1 MALSSLKQVLP
12 RIKPTREDSPS
23 PAGSLSPI
31 RSSLAAFFHDRGYIS
46 ASSSEPSDDDSAG
59 LSKKQRKRRARQER
73 RLGQSRLSE
82 EYRAEEHRR
91 RRKDEVITQ
100 NETPEMRARYGDL
113 PLVQSQHHERRP
125 EPRVRLDDLS
135 VEHIGQPVFF
145 IARLD
150 NIRNMSARLVFL
162 VFRQQLSTFQG
173 VLEETPGLRSLGMIQ
188 WAEHLRTGTI
198 VRVHGTVQAVAVPVQ
213 SCSIHDIE
221 LAIEELHVVV
231 RREESIPFSV
241 YEAELLPTDNIKSSS
256 SKMSSDKANGKTRKN
271 EKKNQAKDEHRD
283 EGGDQEEENEE
294 GDKNRYNQLY
304 SHYRHKAPWQ
314 DVQGRQSII
323 PDRVRLGNRIL
334 DLRTGTSQA
343 IFRLQAAVG
352 RLFRAALDDRGFI
365 EIHTP
370 KLQGS
375 ATESGASVF
384 ELNYFGRPAYLAQSP
399 QLAKQM
405 AVAADFDRV
414 YEIGAVFRAEN
425 SNTHRHLTE
434 FTGLDLEMAIEEH
447 YHEMLE
453 TVDAVLKSIF
463 DGLYAHHRR
472 EVDAVRHQF
481 PSKDLVWLDETPVL
495 RFVDAVRLLQDSGW
509 CQEDGRPLR
518 EDEDLHT
525 RDEIRLGQLVRE
537 RYGTDYFIVDKFP
550 ATARPFYTMPDP
562 EDSRYTNSFDIFV
575 RGQEI
580 VSGGQRIHNPRML
593 EDSMRRAGI
602 DPASMDDYMEGFRWG
617 APPHGGAGI
626 GLERLL
632 MLLLQ
637 LGNIRLASLFHRD
650 PKSFPPRTPITQLRH
665 PEASTVDPAR
675 PRRSKEYRLSRDG
688 RDEPESEHQLP
699 PLEDLIANYGDATS
713 TSWLDDRYRI
723 WRDQT
728 TGAAVSYIPIN
739 GFSII
744 PGEPLCDPSQ
754 FSYVIHQ
761 FLIWLRRQTKLK
773 PIWILVSPSVEQIL
787 SEKFGW
793 RSISCVAEAWVNPA
807 QKSAAGTGEISR
819 KIRHAESEGVK
830 ISTIPQGEL
839 VPDGSDGGDNTR
851 AQIDQRIQDWL
862 ASRKGTQIHLSDIH
876 PWRDHCHRWYFY
888 AADRDGRIC
897 GFVALAMLSPRHGMQ
912 IKYSLDFPGAPSGTI
927 EHLIT
932 HAIQTAAHSGVKR
945 LTFGA
950 GATAQLVAGHHV
962 RGTKVRILQRTYE
975 ALVKQFHL
983 TRKSEFRIKLGAQE
997 EPLYIAHPPHGLGSR
1012 GIRAILKFVED

>member
-1 MALSSLKQVLP
+1 MAFSSLKQVLP
-12 RIKPTREDSPS
+12 RIKPVHEDSPS

-31 RSSLAAFFHDRGYIS
+31 RSSRRSLASFFHDWGYNS
-46 ASSSEPSDDDSAG
+46 TSSSDQEPSDDDSAG
-59 LSKKQRKRRARQER
+59 LSKKQRKRRARQQR
-73 RLGQSRLSE
+73 HRDQGRLSE
-82 EYRAEEHRR
+82 EYRAEGEHRR
-91 RRKDEVITQ
+91 RLKDEIITQ
-100 NETPEMRARYGDL
+100 NETPEMCARYGEL
-113 PLVQSQHHERRP
+113 PLVQSQDRERRQD
-125 EPRVRLDDLS
+125 PRVRLDDLS
-135 VEHIGQPVFF
+135 AEHIGQSVFF
-145 IARLD
+145 TARLD
-150 NIRNMSARLVFL
+150 KIRKMSARLVFL

-173 VLEETPGLRSLGMIQ
+173 VLEETPGLRSFGMIQ

-198 VRVHGTVQAVAVPVQ
+198 VRARGAVQAVAAPVQ

-221 LAIEELHVVV
+221 LAVEELHVVV
-231 RREESIPFSV
+231 RREESVPFSV
-241 YEAELLPTDNIKSSS
+241 YEAELLLEDTKSGG
-256 SKMSSDKANGKTRKN
+256 SKTPSDKENGKIG
-271 EKKNQAKDEHRD
+271 KKNGAK
-283 EGGDQEEENEE
+283 GEEEEKEE
-294 GDKNRYNQLY
+294 GDKQDKADHQYNNMYNYQT
-304 SHYRHKAPWQ
+304 PWQ
-314 DVQGRQSII
+314 DIQGRRSII
-323 PDRVRLGNRIL
+323 PDRVRLANRIL

-343 IFRLQAAVG
+343 IFRLQATVG

-370 KLQGS
+370 KLQSS
-375 ATESGASVF
+375 ATESGATVF

-405 AVAADFDRV
+405 AVAADFGYV

-434 FTGLDLEMAIEEH
+434 YTGVDLEMAIEEH

-463 DGLYAHHRR
+463 AGLYARHRR
-472 EVDAVRHQF
+472 EVDVVRHQF
-481 PSKDLVWLDETPVL
+481 PSEDLIWLEETPVL
-495 RFVDAVRLLQDSGW
+495 RFVDAVRLLRDSGW
-509 CQEDGRPLR
+509 LQENGRPLR

-537 RYGTDYFIVDKFP
+537 RYGTDYFILDKFP
-550 ATARPFYTMPDP
+550 AAARPFYTMPDP

-580 VSGGQRIHNPRML
+580 VSGGQRIHNPQML
-593 EDSMRRAGI
+593 EDSVRRAGI
-602 DPASMDDYMEGFRWG
+602 DPASMDDYLEGFRWG
-617 APPHGGAGI
+617 APPHAGAGI

-650 PKSFPPRTPITQLRH
+650 PKSFPLRPPILQLRH
-665 PEASTVDPAR
+665 PEASTVDPTR
-675 PRRSKEYRLSRDG
+675 SRRLKEYPLSRDG
-688 RDEPESEHQLP
+688 RDESESDHLLP

-723 WRDQT
+723 WRDQA

-754 FSYVIHQ
+754 FNYVIHQ
-761 FLIWLRRQTKLK
+761 FLVWLRRQTKLK

-787 SEKFGW
+787 GEKFGW
-793 RSISCVAEAWVNPA
+793 RSISCVVEAWVNPA
-807 QKSAAGTGEISR
+807 QNSVTATGEISR

-839 VPDGSDGGDNTR
+839 VPDGSGDNAR
-851 AQIDQRIQDWL
+851 AQIDHRIQDWL
-862 ASRKGTQIHLSDIH
+862 ANRKGTQIHLSDIH
-876 PWRDHCHRWYFY
+876 PWHDHRHRWYFY

-897 GFVALAMLSPRHGMQ
+897 GFVALALLSPRHGMQ

-927 EHLIT
+927 EYLIT
-932 HAIQTAAHSGVKR
+932 HAIQTAAQSGIKR

-950 GATAQLVAGHHV
+950 GASAQLVAGHHV
-962 RGTKVRILQRTYE
+962 GGTKVRILQRTYE
-975 ALVKQFHL
+975 ALAKQFHL
-983 TRKSEFRIKLGAQE
+983 TRKSEFRTKLGAHE
-997 EPLYIAHPPHGLGSR
+997 EPLYIAYPPHGLGSR
-1012 GIRAILKFVED
+1012 AIRAILNFVED